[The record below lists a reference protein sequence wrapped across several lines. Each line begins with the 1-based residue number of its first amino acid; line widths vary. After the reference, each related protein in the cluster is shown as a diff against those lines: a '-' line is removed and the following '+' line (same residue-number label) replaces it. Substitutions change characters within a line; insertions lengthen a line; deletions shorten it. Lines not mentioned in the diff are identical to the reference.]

1 MNGYRARVR
10 TARVAGC
17 AAVLAAVALATGA
30 CGTAADG
37 QTSGTPAA
45 SPAGSAPSPS
55 TRAPRDILLAAAPD
69 GSQGSFRFA
78 IADAEATGSGVV
90 DADAER
96 MQMITEFKDPDLDLA
111 VKISF
116 LLVGQESWMKVSFSK
131 RLPGLPRLPKKWLH
145 LDRAKISSDDGLP
158 LSFDDPDPASAATIL
173 AASAD
178 VTESGAGRYRGT
190 VDLTAAA
197 DAEVVDKKTLAAL
210 GVAAKRVP
218 FEAVV
223 DARGRLTSLVVDV
236 PAAGGAPAFR
246 RTATYRDYGAAT
258 APAPP
263 SAAQSQEA
271 PAAAYEMLNA

>member
-1 MNGYRARVR
+1 MNGYRARAR
-10 TARVAGC
+10 AARVAGY
-17 AAVLAAVALATGA
+17 AALLGAVAFATAA

-37 QTSGTPAA
+37 QTDGTPAV
-45 SPAGSAPSPS
+45 SAPSPS

-69 GSQGSFRFA
+69 GSQGSFRFS

-90 DADAER
+90 DPDAER
-96 MQMITEFKDPDLDLA
+96 MQMTTQFKDPDLDLA
-111 VKISF
+111 MKISF

-145 LDRAKISSDDGLP
+145 LDRTKISSDDGLP
-158 LSFDDPDPASAATIL
+158 LSFDDPDPASAATIF

-197 DAEVVDKKTLAAL
+197 DAEVVDSKTLAAL

-246 RTATYRDYGAAT
+246 RTATYRDYGVAT